1 MYTHI
6 DKFPSIYCPQHLR
19 QKNLRLCV
27 QSGLI
32 NDVNGALVSGLR
44 MCVRIYE
51 NIEKVSNKLCGYYEV
66 QTVQYQSAV
75 IYENT
80 FLVFVPHRSPTSS
93 RKMSFYSRPMAAER
107 RRRRKR
113 SDEWF
118 AFVRRARWEKKTF
131 QTDDDSRTA
140 GRWEAWILKGL
151 INLWKP
157 WNWTFAG
164 FARSIS
170 GKTSSERAKLQANPT
185 ENILFS
191 SRPSPH
197 GPQRNIKLCLHAF
210 DPMIM

>member
-80 FLVFVPHRSPTSS
+80 FLVFVPHGAQHP
-93 RKMSFYSRPMAAER
+93 PER
-107 RRRRKR
+107 
-113 SDEWF
+113 WVF
-118 AFVRRARWEKKTF
+118 IAARWLRSGAEEEKEAMN
-131 QTDDDSRTA
+131 DSPLCVELDGKRKLFRQMMIA
-140 GRWEAWILKGL
+140 EQQGVGKREYWKG
-151 INLWKP
+151 
-157 WNWTFAG
+157 
-164 FARSIS
+164 
-170 GKTSSERAKLQANPT
+170 
-185 ENILFS
+185 
-191 SRPSPH
+191 
-197 GPQRNIKLCLHAF
+197 
-210 DPMIM
+210 